1 MSSAQ
6 TEKQAQWRACSP
18 ERLFR
23 WLYRAKARERGKAK
37 VSRAAL
43 RVQSGSIAG
52 EDRKRNDMKTRI
64 IGTGSCLPKTV
75 VTNDDLSKYMD
86 TSDEWISSRTGI
98 RERHLAVEETTAS
111 MSIEA
116 AKRAMENANVT
127 AAEIDLIILGT
138 VSGDFVTPACACEV
152 QAAIGADRAVAFD
165 INAACSG
172 FMFALNIA
180 NAYIQ
185 AGLYRTALILGAETL
200 SKIVDWEDRS
210 TCVLFGDGAGAAV
223 VRGDEN
229 CGMLS
234 FDQGSDGAK
243 GDVLACPGRANN
255 NPLIKADQT
264 LRYVHMDGQ
273 EVYKFAVTTVP
284 ASLQKTIEAAGLT
297 PSDIDYFALH
307 QANIRIIQSVSKR
320 LHVSDDKFP
329 ISLDHCGNIS
339 AASVPILLDEM
350 NRKGLLK
357 PGMKVA
363 LSGFGGGLT
372 WASAVIEW

>member
-1 MSSAQ
+1 
-6 TEKQAQWRACSP
+6 
-18 ERLFR
+18 
-23 WLYRAKARERGKAK
+23 
-37 VSRAAL
+37 
-43 RVQSGSIAG
+43 
-52 EDRKRNDMKTRI
+52 MKTRI

-75 VTNDDLSKYMD
+75 VTNDDLSEIMD

-98 RERHLAVEETTAS
+98 KERHLAVEETTAG

-116 AKRAMENANVT
+116 AKRAMENAKVT
-127 AAEIDLIILGT
+127 AEEIDLIILGT
-138 VSGDFVTPACACEV
+138 VSGDYVTPACACQV
-152 QAAIGADRAVAFD
+152 QAAIGADKAVAFD

-200 SKIVDWEDRS
+200 SKIVNWEDRS

-223 VRGDEN
+223 VRADDNYG
-229 CGMLS
+229 LLA
-234 FDQGSDGAK
+234 FDQGSDGRK
-243 GDVLACPGRANN
+243 GDVLACLGRTNN
-255 NPLIKADQT
+255 NPLIKTYQKIS
-264 LRYVHMDGQ
+264 YVHMDGQ

-284 ASLQKTIEAAGLT
+284 ASLQKTIEEAGLT
-297 PSDIDYFALH
+297 PADIDYFALH

-320 LHVSDDKFP
+320 LHVGEDKFP

-357 PGMKVA
+357 PGVKVA